1 MSSITVCF
9 HEKVVV
15 CEMLSAGVTG
25 CTAGVTG
32 CTAGVTGCTAGVTGC
47 TAGVIGCTAVI
58 YLVLCNTSFCFNP

>member
-15 CEMLSAGVTG
+15 CEMLS
-25 CTAGVTG
+25 AGVTG